1 MGGGG
6 EWGVEGGIGR
16 TWQNIPFP
24 TDKKVK
30 FGSLACDKCIWWE
43 TALSCF
49 CRVPILSTS
58 YPLKQYFFKM
68 WSENISRRA
77 TNSYKE
83 LSWAPTTALPNQSF
97 QGEPGKH
104 PSEIARLGY
113 SLNRLKFGSHHPKTF
128 PGGSDGKESVCNTG
142 DPGLIP
148 GSRRTLGEG
157 NSNPLQYSCLE
168 TPMDRGAWQATIR
181 GVIKS
186 RAWLEWLTLHI
197 SP

>member
-1 MGGGG
+1 
-6 EWGVEGGIGR
+6 
-16 TWQNIPFP
+16 
-24 TDKKVK
+24 
-30 FGSLACDKCIWWE
+30 
-43 TALSCF
+43 
-49 CRVPILSTS
+49 
-58 YPLKQYFFKM
+58 M

-83 LSWAPTTALPNQSF
+83 LSWVPTTVLPNQSF

-104 PSEIARLGY
+104 PSEIACLGY
-113 SLNRLKFGSHHPKTF
+113 SLNTLKFGSHHPKTF

-168 TPMDRGAWQATIR
+168 TPMDRGAWQATHLWSHKESGMT
-181 GVIKS
+181 GVTNTPHFTLKS
-186 RAWLEWLTLHI
+186 QHSTSHPKI
-197 SP
+197 SRSSTADLPFPKFTCSRKMNRP